1 MAQDFILVGGV
12 ENDGTGDSLR
22 VASARINN
30 NFDELYARPS
40 VLSDIETIDNTIK
53 SAASN
58 ADIVLKPGGT
68 GRVLFG
74 DGIIIDDNNIKASRS
89 NDDIRFIPSG
99 GGNTVIGGV
108 GLTVS

>member
-58 ADIVLKPGGT
+58 ADIVK
-68 GRVLFG
+68 
-74 DGIIIDDNNIKASRS
+74 
-89 NDDIRFIPSG
+89 
-99 GGNTVIGGV
+99 
-108 GLTVS
+108 